1 MPYDRSKFKTLVH
14 YVCSRVED
22 PTRLGAVKLNKVLW
36 FSDVLTY
43 LNFNAPVTG
52 ARYVKRQ
59 FGPVPAAIV
68 PIIEELKIEGAL
80 AVRNVEYFGK
90 PKREF
95 FALTV
100 PDISAFSADEIS
112 VVESVIDLICE
123 RHTATSI
130 SEFTHDDAWEMAQIG
145 EDLPFYTVF
154 AARRG
159 EVDESDMVW
168 AEGQIA
174 ELRAA

>member
-1 MPYDRSKFKTLVH
+1 MPYDRGKFKTLVH

-36 FSDVLTY
+36 FSDILTY

-68 PIIEELKIEGAL
+68 PIIQELQSEGAL

-112 VVESVIDLICE
+112 IVESVIDLICE
-123 RHTATSI
+123 RHTAASI
-130 SEFTHDDAWEMAQIG
+130 SEFTHDEAWEMAQIG

-159 EVDESDMVW
+159 EIDESDMAW

-174 ELRAA
+174 ELQAA